1 MFYTVTT
8 LGVNM
13 STEPEL
19 PRALALA
26 WGVAAAPQRGPKREM
41 SIERIVEAAM
51 AIADESGLAAV
62 SMSAV
67 AARFDM
73 TPMAL
78 YRYVSAKDDLVTL
91 MFEYG
96 TGLPPTIDSS
106 APWRESVELW
116 GRAQLDRFL
125 GHPWLLDIPIDGA
138 PLTPNGLAWAE
149 AGLTA
154 IAGSGLK
161 GGEQLSAILAVSGQM
176 RWLAAL
182 LRTDRGD
189 SVMEADQAELFR
201 TLVTADAYPHYYE
214 ALFGSGPTSDEGALA
229 IAAIIAGVAAIAG
242 GGVAPASPV
251 APLPEALRKDK
262 RVREAGQRRRE
273 RERELQHALRD
284 EQRALRDARRD
295 LSN

>member
-41 SIERIVEAAM
+41 SVERIVEAAI

-67 AARFDM
+67 ASRFDM

-91 MFEYG
+91 MHEYA
-96 TGLPPTIDSS
+96 TGLPPAIDPE
-106 APWRESVELW
+106 APWRESVNLW

-125 GHPWLLDIPIDGA
+125 RHPWLLDVTIDGV

-149 AGLTA
+149 AGVIA
-154 IAGSGLK
+154 VAGSGLK
-161 GGEQLSAILAVSGQM
+161 GAQRLSAILAVSGQM
-176 RWLAAL
+176 RWLAVL
-182 LRTDRGD
+182 MRTDRGASAMD
-189 SVMEADQAELFR
+189 SDQSELMSM
-201 TLVTADAYPHYYE
+201 LVTAEEFPNYHDA
-214 ALFGSGPTSDEGALA
+214 LLGDGPGSDEVEFAMTAVIEGIAA
-229 IAAIIAGVAAIAG
+229 IAAG
-242 GGVAPASPV
+242 ASPV
-251 APLPEALRKDK
+251 AVQLDGLSEPIRRDK

-273 RERELQHALRD
+273 RERELQHSLRE
-284 EQRALRDARRD
+284 EQRAIKEAKRD
-295 LSN
+295 LG